1 MIRDDLMALTHQF
14 SKGEEIANAITHGIG
29 ALLSIAGLVLLIV
42 YSSLYGNAVHIIS
55 FTIFGISMF
64 ILYMSSTMVH
74 ALLPGKGKDV
84 FEILDHSAI
93 YIFIA
98 GTYTPFT
105 LIVIQGKLGWTM
117 LGIAWGVAIF
127 GTVFKVFF
135 VKKYLFTS
143 TILYVLLGWMIVLGW
158 NEIVLFLPKTGVYLL
173 VAGGI
178 CYTFGA
184 VFYVW
189 RGFKYHHAVWHLF
202 VIAGSVTHFFC
213 VILYLLPY

>member
-1 MIRDDLMALTHQF
+1 MAGTHQF

-42 YSSLYGNAVHIIS
+42 YSSLYGDAVHIVS

-74 ALLPGKGKDV
+74 ALLPGKAKDV

-143 TILYVLLGWMIVLGW
+143 TILYVLMGWMIVLGW
-158 NEIVLFLPKTGVYLL
+158 NEIVLFLPKIGVNLL
-173 VAGGI
+173 VIGGI

-184 VFYVW
+184 LFYVW
-189 RGFKYHHAVWHLF
+189 RGFKFHHAVWHLF
-202 VIAGSVTHFFC
+202 VIAGSVTHFLC